1 MAFCAAFSGSKWSG
15 VFLEDCRLLETIFC
29 SSSWIEPSRF
39 FTSFA
44 DRRVDMNDMTYGSP
58 TTTTTSAL
66 DRDELGAALL
76 FWNSSS
82 DKRFCE
88 HADRC
93 QFLKREPGASE
104 REREKRERGGGKRCG
119 VRTVTEFE

>member
-1 MAFCAAFSGSKWSG
+1 
-15 VFLEDCRLLETIFC
+15 
-29 SSSWIEPSRF
+29 
-39 FTSFA
+39 
-44 DRRVDMNDMTYGSP
+44 MTYGRP
-58 TTTTTSAL
+58 TTTTTSTL

-82 DKRFCE
+82 DKSFCE

-104 REREKRERGGGKRCG
+104 EERERERERERE
-119 VRTVTEFE
+119 TERDRQTDRQRERERER

>member
-1 MAFCAAFSGSKWSG
+1 
-15 VFLEDCRLLETIFC
+15 
-29 SSSWIEPSRF
+29 
-39 FTSFA
+39 
-44 DRRVDMNDMTYGSP
+44 MTNGSP
-58 TTTTTSAL
+58 TTTTTSIL

-82 DKRFCE
+82 DKCFCE

-104 REREKRERGGGKRCG
+104 REREREREREKDRDR
-119 VRTVTEFE
+119 V

>member
-1 MAFCAAFSGSKWSG
+1 MGK
-15 VFLEDCRLLETIFC
+15 DFC

-39 FTSFA
+39 FTGFA
-44 DRRVDMNDMTYGSP
+44 DRRVDINDMTYGRP
-58 TTTTTSAL
+58 TTTATSTL

-82 DKRFCE
+82 HKCVCE

-104 REREKRERGGGKRCG
+104 EERERERERERL
-119 VRTVTEFE
+119 